1 MIRAYFSV
9 FTDIAQ
15 LWMDLRRANITPG
28 LSMLNALSAER
39 DEFATQ
45 RRVAEL
51 QNWSQSASVAGFRA
65 AESVSRV
72 ALWR

>member
-1 MIRAYFSV
+1 M
-9 FTDIAQ
+9 
-15 LWMDLRRANITPG
+15 RRANITPG

-45 RRVAEL
+45 RRAAEL
-51 QNWSQSASVAGFRA
+51 QNWSRGASVAGFRA

-72 ALWR
+72 AL